1 MYKVMTTQHR
11 RDYDSQTR
19 QQLQQHDIS
28 ESNRYVQLEKIGNG
42 AYGVVY
48 KAKDVRN
55 NHRFV
60 AMKIIRVENTDQG
73 IPLSTVREIAL
84 LRQLD
89 AKQHDNVVRLLDI
102 CIGRETPVETELM
115 LVFEHIDQD
124 LDIYLKNSPSDGIHP
139 EKIKDIMKQML
150 LGVDFLHSMR
160 VIHRDLKPQNILIT
174 SDGRI
179 KLADFG
185 LARIYSIN
193 MTLTAV
199 VVTLWY
205 RSPEVLLQD
214 SYASPVDL
222 WSVGCIFAELFN
234 KRPLFRGNGDVN
246 QLRLIFDFIGRP
258 SQSDWP
264 SDVAISLESFDPQ
277 PPKTFDIAVPRMS
290 PVAADLFLKLL
301 TFKQDDRL
309 SAEKA
314 LKHPYFTSAPQ
325 FTTNSSKER
334 STEGHK
340 PFFLSDEVTNAIQS
354 SLACSLGS
362 TSKPS
367 SSHHRLPY
375 TDAIGR
381 SEQANYIS
389 VNLKTSVGYDCSDG
403 AIKPRSGI
411 TPLLEQVTTSD
422 SPTSDPSSSKTQSYI
437 TPPVPK
443 LPGSEDE
450 KDQAFLTP
458 PSDLASSSS
467 GCLSSS
473 SSRASS
479 LSSSESSGN
488 TEEVSEDL
496 LAHQSHYRHPAAD
509 EVEGF
514 ESSKDE
520 TRSGN
525 VKMRG
530 HTNQDRSS
538 EDSRMSWRIEAPQEN
553 FESSQFKTP
562 STRIQKDTES
572 SLITFAHSSQSS
584 FSSNEGSTSSS
595 SHISRPDL

>member
-290 PVAADLFLKLL
+290 PVAADLFLV
-301 TFKQDDRL
+301 
-309 SAEKA
+309 
-314 LKHPYFTSAPQ
+314 
-325 FTTNSSKER
+325 SSFILILR
-334 STEGHK
+334 R
-340 PFFLSDEVTNAIQS
+340 V
-354 SLACSLGS
+354 
-362 TSKPS
+362 S
-367 SSHHRLPY
+367 SSVL
-375 TDAIGR
+375 
-381 SEQANYIS
+381 N
-389 VNLKTSVGYDCSDG
+389 
-403 AIKPRSGI
+403 
-411 TPLLEQVTTSD
+411 
-422 SPTSDPSSSKTQSYI
+422 
-437 TPPVPK
+437 
-443 LPGSEDE
+443 
-450 KDQAFLTP
+450 
-458 PSDLASSSS
+458 
-467 GCLSSS
+467 
-473 SSRASS
+473 
-479 LSSSESSGN
+479 
-488 TEEVSEDL
+488 
-496 LAHQSHYRHPAAD
+496 
-509 EVEGF
+509 
-514 ESSKDE
+514 
-520 TRSGN
+520 
-525 VKMRG
+525 
-530 HTNQDRSS
+530 
-538 EDSRMSWRIEAPQEN
+538 RIFN
-553 FESSQFKTP
+553 
-562 STRIQKDTES
+562 
-572 SLITFAHSSQSS
+572 
-584 FSSNEGSTSSS
+584 
-595 SHISRPDL
+595 